1 MAEVSVAIHGKTYG
15 IACDDGQ
22 ERRVQELAKYVDA
35 RLREIAGAGAASN
48 ESHLHVLTALV
59 LADEIFE
66 TREQMRHQPRTAVQA
81 AEAAA
86 MADER
91 LSEEDEVMI
100 VEAIN
105 HLAARIDSV
114 ADRLMKA

>member
-22 ERRVQELAKYVDA
+22 EKRVQDLARYVDV

-48 ESHLHVLTALV
+48 ESHLLVLTALV
-59 LADEIFE
+59 MADEVFD
-66 TREQMRHQPRTAVQA
+66 MKSNGGA
-81 AEAAA
+81 APV
-86 MADER
+86 DER
-91 LSEEDEVMI
+91 LSEDDEQMI
-100 VEAIN
+100 VDAIN

-114 ADRLMKA
+114 ADRLQKI